1 MENKPTKQTYLVGT
15 LILSVVAI
23 ILVIFTDWG
32 GYYYGGYYYEEW
44 GWIYLFTGAGFFPL
58 FLCIAIFSF
67 VAYISYLGLRTPER
81 LSDRFILYGL
91 LGSIIIVI
99 VNIFGLI
106 IFGLWAS
113 DSDWWMDAAF
123 YASFIGGLLNSIFF
137 HLIRKG

>member
-1 MENKPTKQTYLVGT
+1 MENKPTQQTYLVGT

-44 GWIYLFTGAGFFPL
+44 GWVYLFTRAGFFL
-58 FLCIAIFSF
+58 LSLCIAIFSF

-81 LSDRFILYGL
+81 LSDRLILYGL

-99 VNIFGLI
+99 VNLFGLI
-106 IFGLWAS
+106 IFGIMVS

-137 HLIRKG
+137 YLIRKG